1 MRKIPVTIPL
11 LIIGLLLFFSACATP
26 APLPGQPAQD
36 ALDFQLTSDATPGD
50 TDSYASYTFGIALS
64 SAQELEMDFSA
75 EGAKIL
81 VSILTPSDDA
91 WGYNPHRPEDIGDG
105 KTGFLNEARSVAV
118 TEGCFIF
125 SAPETGEYLLTV
137 KSASPQAEI
146 SVHLEYQI
154 R

>member
-1 MRKIPVTIPL
+1 MRKILITIPL
-11 LIIGLLLFFSACATP
+11 LLTGLLLFSSACTP
-26 APLPGQPAQD
+26 APLPGQPSQEK
-36 ALDFQLTSDATPGD
+36 LVFQLTSDATPGD
-50 TDSYASYTFGIALS
+50 TDNYASYTFGIALS
-64 SAQELEMDFSA
+64 SVQELEMDFSA

-91 WGYNPHRPEDIGDG
+91 WGYNPHPPDESEDG
-105 KTGFLNEARSVAV
+105 KLGFLNEARSVAV
-118 TEGCFIF
+118 AEGGFIF

>member
-1 MRKIPVTIPL
+1 MRKILVTIPFL
-11 LIIGLLLFFSACATP
+11 LTGLLLFFSACTS
-26 APLPGQPAQD
+26 APPTGQPPQEE
-36 ALDFQLTSDATPGD
+36 LDFQLTSNATPGD
-50 TDSYASYTFGIALS
+50 TDNYASYTFGIALN

-81 VSILTPSDDA
+81 ISILTPSDDA
-91 WGYNPHRPEDIGDG
+91 WGYNPHPPEEIKDG
-105 KTGFLNEARSVAV
+105 KPGFLNEARSVAAA
-118 TEGCFIF
+118 EGGFIF

-146 SVHLEYQI
+146 SVQLDYEI